1 MRARTGLLIDQ
12 PWRRPPQLQ
21 AILTDAAR
29 LGFAMSCEDRTGA
42 LLAVLAASKPGGR
55 LLELGTGVGA
65 GAAWMLDGMAPDA
78 TLTSV
83 ELDPQV
89 QAVAAARLDDD
100 PRLNL
105 VQQDAGE
112 WLAGYNGPGFDF
124 AYVDCRPGKFERFE
138 QLLQLLTRGALYVGD
153 DLLPQPTWP
162 DDHQQRV
169 DGFLEQLVHER
180 GIRPVVMSWASGL
193 VVGTRV

>member
-1 MRARTGLLIDQ
+1 MAGARALVDQ
-12 PWRRPPQLQ
+12 PWRRPAQLD
-21 AILTDAAR
+21 AILGDAVR
-29 LGFAMSCEDRTGA
+29 LGFAMSCEVRTGA

-65 GAAWMLDGMAPDA
+65 GAAWLLDGMAPDA

-83 ELDPQV
+83 EVDPQV
-89 QAVAAARLDDD
+89 QAVAAARLGADA
-100 PRLNL
+100 RLHL

-112 WLAGYNGPGFDF
+112 WLAGYTGPGFDL
-124 AYVDCRPGKFERFE
+124 AYVDCRPGKFERFADLVR
-138 QLLQLLTRGALYVGD
+138 LLLPGALYLGD

-169 DGFLEQLVHER
+169 DAFLDRLVHER
-180 GIRPVVMSWASGL
+180 GIRPVVMGWASGL
-193 VVGTRV
+193 VVAARV

>member
-1 MRARTGLLIDQ
+1 MTAAGVLVDQ
-12 PWRRPPQLQ
+12 PWRRPPQLD
-21 AILTDAAR
+21 AILADASR

-65 GAAWMLDGMAPDA
+65 GAAWLLDGMTPDA

-83 ELDPQV
+83 ELDPAV
-89 QAVAAARLDDD
+89 QAVAAARLGAD
-100 PRLNL
+100 PRLHL
-105 VQQDAGE
+105 LQQDAGD
-112 WLAGYNGPGFDF
+112 WLAGYDGPGFDL
-124 AYVDCRPGKFERFE
+124 AYVDCRPGKFEQFE
-138 QLLQLLTRGALYVGD
+138 RLVRLLAPGALYLGD

-169 DGFLEQLVHER
+169 DAFLVRLVHER
-180 GIRPVVMSWASGL
+180 GMRPVVMGWASGL
-193 VVGTRV
+193 VVAARV